1 MQNKLEYMLEKEN
14 SKLLQTQD
22 LQGAQ
27 NVIKA
32 CWPTFNVLS
41 GHTKVGV
48 ILIFRFVFYFSF

>member
-1 MQNKLEYMLEKEN
+1 MLNKLEYMLEKEN

-41 GHTKVGV
+41 GHT
-48 ILIFRFVFYFSF
+48 